1 MYIIKTFSQ
10 EEGVRNLKRAFQTI
24 IGKLNIIRITKKGSI
39 KNLDLP
45 FEIDDFEFPI
55 EITESIVN
63 KLVENNNNSKDLPPN
78 LCILKYQDKHPNFC
92 FYLSY
97 LINLFVVHWYRHI
110 HYYMSK
116 LMDSSQGGIDC
127 R

>member
-45 FEIDDFEFPI
+45 FEIDDFEFPL

-63 KLVENNNNSKDLPPN
+63 KLVENNNNNKNIPPEFM
-78 LCILKYQDKHPNFC
+78 YT
-92 FYLSY
+92 
-97 LINLFVVHWYRHI
+97 
-110 HYYMSK
+110 
-116 LMDSSQGGIDC
+116 
-127 R
+127 